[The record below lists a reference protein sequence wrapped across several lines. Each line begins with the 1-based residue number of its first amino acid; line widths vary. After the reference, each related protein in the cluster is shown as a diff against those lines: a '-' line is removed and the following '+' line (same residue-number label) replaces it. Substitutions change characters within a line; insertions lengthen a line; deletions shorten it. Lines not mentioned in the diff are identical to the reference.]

1 MKDEDLNNRMD
12 HILDNS
18 KNILIA
24 NGAEYLGSEEIK
36 MKICY
41 PNSVGES
48 NTKKSHRKF
57 FRFDL

>member
-1 MKDEDLNNRMD
+1 MIPNSANYK
-12 HILDNS
+12 NS

-57 FRFDL
+57 FRFDLKLGSI